1 MLIVKE
7 PFATEWKNKDPFKE
21 VEKISGE
28 ISREVKTRKTL
39 RFDFCK
45 KSYYLKLH
53 HGISYLEA
61 VKNLLR
67 FRKPVLGADQEWHAI
82 NVLKNAG
89 VDTMTPVVYGQKG
102 LNPIKRTSFIIT
114 EDLSPVISLED
125 YCKNWSFQPPT
136 VATKRQL
143 IDRVAIMVRNMHGA
157 GVNHRDCYICHF
169 LLHLPFNGKNSDFK
183 LSLIDLH
190 RAQCR
195 DSVPIRWR
203 NKDLVSLFYSVK
215 DLSLTQRDYFRFL
228 KIYFNKPLR
237 KILQDEKK
245 MLSGMY
251 IESFKIRAHSVK
263 SGYEKINLGT
273 LIGRGTERFC
283 YENLSNAN
291 TCYKISSLN
300 LCKQTQR
307 EIRYLTRLMKTGNYP
322 NFLPKFYGGFVTN
335 DFIGIEQEYLKSS
348 SDTIAIS
355 VRDFLKQASEN
366 QIVDLERRF
375 LKVKKEQLLRCI
387 VINDMRPCNTFVLL
401 RKYDQSIFRI
411 VFIDGF
417 GATELLPLA
426 EYIPILGKRKIE
438 RNWQKFMKKYFE
450 EKNLLLKQQK
460 ITHG

>member
-1 MLIVKE
+1 
-7 PFATEWKNKDPFKE
+7 
-21 VEKISGE
+21 
-28 ISREVKTRKTL
+28 
-39 RFDFCK
+39 
-45 KSYYLKLH
+45 
-53 HGISYLEA
+53 
-61 VKNLLR
+61 
-67 FRKPVLGADQEWHAI
+67 
-82 NVLKNAG
+82 
-89 VDTMTPVVYGQKG
+89 
-102 LNPIKRTSFIIT
+102 
-114 EDLSPVISLED
+114 
-125 YCKNWSFQPPT
+125 
-136 VATKRQL
+136 
-143 IDRVAIMVRNMHGA
+143 MHGA

-169 LLHLPFNGKNSDFK
+169 LLHLPFNGENSDFK

>member
-1 MLIVKE
+1 
-7 PFATEWKNKDPFKE
+7 
-21 VEKISGE
+21 
-28 ISREVKTRKTL
+28 
-39 RFDFCK
+39 
-45 KSYYLKLH
+45 
-53 HGISYLEA
+53 
-61 VKNLLR
+61 
-67 FRKPVLGADQEWHAI
+67 
-82 NVLKNAG
+82 
-89 VDTMTPVVYGQKG
+89 
-102 LNPIKRTSFIIT
+102 
-114 EDLSPVISLED
+114 
-125 YCKNWSFQPPT
+125 
-136 VATKRQL
+136 
-143 IDRVAIMVRNMHGA
+143 
-157 GVNHRDCYICHF
+157 
-169 LLHLPFNGKNSDFK
+169 
-183 LSLIDLH
+183 
-190 RAQCR
+190 
-195 DSVPIRWR
+195 
-203 NKDLVSLFYSVK
+203 
-215 DLSLTQRDYFRFL
+215 
-228 KIYFNKPLR
+228 
-237 KILQDEKK
+237 
-245 MLSGMY
+245 MY

-283 YENLSNAN
+283 YENLLNAN